1 MKFCSAM
8 SWQQET
14 FGIDWDKIILL
25 EQYYWDNIIVTIL
38 LGQYYIIGTI
48 LLEKHHWDNIIC
60 ITLCYWDKIILLGQ
74 HFILL

>member
-38 LGQYYIIGTI
+38 LGQYYIIGTSLYYWENNISLGRYHIIGTI
-48 LLEKHHWDNIIC
+48 LY
-60 ITLCYWDKIILLGQ
+60 YWDYIILL
-74 HFILL
+74 